1 MDLPIPEFLTAAGN
15 SPHPNEDA
23 VVVAPG
29 LAVVTDGAGVPKRY
43 RSGCRH
49 EVTWYSHRLAA
60 AFAELLADPAVSMRQ
75 GLVSAIAQVRDLHD
89 ETCDLAAGSPSAT
102 VAAFRVHQDRV
113 EYLVQCD
120 AAIGIVRREG
130 SAELVTDRLIERV
143 GPMKATR
150 HQGLLAAGLAPDA
163 AALAANDW
171 IESLRNQPGGFW
183 IPQADP
189 AVAQHAITGT
199 LSIAEV
205 AAIVAMSDGITRAV
219 ERLGLHTEASLV
231 EALATGP
238 STEVVADIRAAEAD
252 GTQRP
257 GKQHDDV
264 AVAVLQF
271 D

>member
-43 RSGCRH
+43 RAGCQH
-49 EVTWYSHRLAA
+49 EVTWYSHQLAA
-60 AFAELLADPAVSMRQ
+60 AFADRLADPAVSMRQ
-75 GLVSAIAQVRDLHD
+75 GLASGIALVRDRHAH
-89 ETCDLAAGSPSAT
+89 TCDLTAGSPSAT
-102 VAAFRVHQDRV
+102 VAAFRVHQYQV

-130 SAELVTDRLIERV
+130 NTELVTDRLIERV
-143 GPMKATR
+143 GPLKAER
-150 HQGLLAAGLAPDA
+150 HQELLAAGLAPDA

-189 AVAQHAITGT
+189 AVAEHAIIGS
-199 LSIAEV
+199 LPIIEV
-205 AAIVAMSDGITRAV
+205 ASVVAMSDGITRAV
-219 ERLGLHTEASLV
+219 ERLGLHTDASLV

-264 AVAVLQF
+264 AVAVMNF
-271 D
+271 G